1 MIHQNTRRCNTQ
13 VNGVGQALPD
23 ATNCQVKPDLH
34 KRQRGFTL
42 IELLVVVL
50 IIGILAAVAVPQY
63 QKAVEKSRAT
73 QAIILLKSLVQ
84 AQETYYLAN
93 GEYATRFDQ
102 LDVEIPWT
110 EHIPWH
116 KKSQETRSNEDW
128 TVQLYTDR
136 PANVWGIFVG
146 RISGPY
152 QGSGFAYFFQHDY
165 DPSRPTKTILCHE
178 HPGGGDF
185 FYSFQQSK
193 GAFCQKIMN
202 ATKVSS
208 SSYYKLP

>member
-1 MIHQNTRRCNTQ
+1 MNKKTT
-13 VNGVGQALPD
+13 A
-23 ATNCQVKPDLH
+23 
-34 KRQRGFTL
+34 GFTL

-50 IIGILAAVAVPQY
+50 IIGILSAVAVPQY

-73 QAIILLKSLVQ
+73 QALILLKSLVQ
-84 AQETYYLAN
+84 AQEAYYLAN
-93 GEYATRFDQ
+93 GEYATQFDQ

-116 KKSQETRSNEDW
+116 KRSQETRSNEDW
-128 TVQLYTDR
+128 TIQLYTDR

-152 QGSGFAYFFQHDY
+152 QGSGFAYFFQNDY
-165 DPSRPTKTILCHE
+165 DTSTPTKTILCHE
-178 HPGGGDF
+178 QLDADF
-185 FYSFQQSK
+185 FYNFQQSK
-193 GAFCQKIMN
+193 GDFCQKIMN
-202 ATKVSS
+202 ATEVSS